1 MTEDPENFHIDHSE
15 CVKDASADIP
25 TKICEVVDKLDS
37 DELKVVLQEQAAKQL
52 EQSKTGSNKSDA

>member
-1 MTEDPENFHIDHSE
+1 MTENVYTEIDPRD
-15 CVKDASADIP
+15 CLKDASANMP

-52 EQSKTGSNKSDA
+52 EQSKTGSDKSDA